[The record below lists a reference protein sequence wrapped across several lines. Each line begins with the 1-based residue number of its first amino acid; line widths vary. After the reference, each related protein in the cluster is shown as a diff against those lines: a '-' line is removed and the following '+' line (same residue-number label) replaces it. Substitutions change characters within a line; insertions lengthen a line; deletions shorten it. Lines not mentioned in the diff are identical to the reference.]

1 MTLETL
7 SLASVIPCVTFYTNL
22 QRLLKIVNFAKANE
36 ILLGVDLYES
46 IARRIEV
53 LELPFVAFE

>member
-7 SLASVIPCVTFYTNL
+7 SLASVIPCVTLYTIL

-36 ILLGVDLYES
+36 ISLGYES